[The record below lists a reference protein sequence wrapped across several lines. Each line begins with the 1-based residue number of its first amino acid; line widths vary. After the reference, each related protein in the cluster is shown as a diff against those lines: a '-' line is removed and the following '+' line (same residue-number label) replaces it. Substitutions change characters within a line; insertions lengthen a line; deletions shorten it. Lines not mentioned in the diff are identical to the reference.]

1 MISFF
6 SLIIGVIYVAHV
18 MGCLW
23 IHLGWEES
31 CKKENRGRILN
42 ENFDFNPKNLR
53 VIANKPTEKL
63 KLYEEHKTGE
73 GDDQLNKKLEVLGSI
88 PKKKYPFPM
97 TAA

>member
-1 MISFF
+1 MTSPEKPAG
-6 SLIIGVIYVAHV
+6 SRKNMNQVELNSQ
-18 MGCLW
+18 W
-23 IHLGWEES
+23 KES
-31 CKKENRGRILN
+31 VRKEMRGRVLN

-53 VIANKPTEKL
+53 VIANKPTEKMKQL
-63 KLYEEHKTGE
+63 EEHKTGE